1 MKKIA
6 SADLQPGMIVAEAIH
21 ALNGKQILFPK
32 GGTLTN
38 KTIQNIKNWDI
49 AYVRIENQGDTADEI
64 ITEEPE
70 EFSSLSELPPI
81 LIQKAMDFDHTLQ
94 DSVEQVDALFNS
106 IRNNKK
112 IDIKHFHKIASGIFE
127 HLIYPSEAVNRLL
140 FSLTPHN
147 SLAYHSV
154 MVAALSGMLAQW
166 MNFSSKDIREIIF
179 AGLLHDVGKTQLP
192 LELFIDKDS
201 VAANSEK
208 IQTHVL
214 LTFKLLKDSR
224 ALSPTILTAI
234 VQHHEYMDGSGYPQQ
249 LSGENIHGFARVIGV
264 VNHLSNMIAESQSIN
279 PFMLLQAIKL
289 EMFTKLDPT
298 VCDVFS
304 RRINDYLLSS
314 SVILEDGRKAKVA
327 FLPNVTPTYPIL
339 QVEDEF
345 IDMIKD
351 KEVKIVGLVM

>member
-1 MKKIA
+1 MKKVA

-21 ALNGKQILFPK
+21 SLSGKQILFPK
-32 GGTLTN
+32 GGTLTD

-49 AYVRIENQGDTADEI
+49 AYVRIESDTESEPDI
-64 ITEEPE
+64 IEEKGE
-70 EFSSLSELPPI
+70 EVSELPPV
-81 LIQKAMDFDHTLQ
+81 LIKKAMDFDHTLQ
-94 DSVEQVDALFNS
+94 DSIAQVEELLNE

-112 IDIKHFHKIASGIFE
+112 IDIIPYHKIASAIFE
-127 HLIYPSEAVNRLL
+127 HLTYPTEAVNRLL
-140 FSLTPHN
+140 FSLAPHN

-166 MNFSSKDIREIIF
+166 MNFSSKDIKEIIF

-192 LELFIDKDS
+192 LELLMDKNP
-201 VAANSEK
+201 AAADSEK
-208 IQTHVL
+208 IQAHVL
-214 LTFKLLKDSR
+214 LTFRLLKDIK

-234 VQHHEYMDGSGYPQQ
+234 VQHHEYMDGSGYPRQ
-249 LSGENIHGFARVIGV
+249 LASENIHVFARVIGV
-264 VNHLSNMIAESQSIN
+264 VNHLSNIIAESESIN
-279 PFMLLQAIKL
+279 PFTLLQEIKL
-289 EMFTKLDPT
+289 KMFTKLDPT

-314 SVILEDGRKAKVA
+314 SVLLEDGRKAKVA

-351 KEVKIVGLVM
+351 KEVKIVGLIM